1 MKFVQFNKSRFF
13 LKDIQVKRKKNV
25 DVRFHIRVSTKTT
38 NEFLTRIKIDF
49 DVHHIFKKKT
59 DIFLNGN
66 ILSQFDVRV
75 EKMKLP
81 NNT

>member
-13 LKDIQVKRKKNV
+13 FKGYPSEKKKNV
-25 DVRFHIRVSTKTT
+25 NVRFHIRVSTKTT
-38 NEFLTRIKIDF
+38 IEFLTRIKIDF